1 MEVAE
6 VGLAGGWLHA
16 ALLGVVE
23 GITEFLPV
31 SSTGHLIVAAHFLGE
46 HSDAA
51 KLFEVVIQLGA
62 ILAVC
67 WHYRLRLWQTAKMTQ
82 AAARKGKAPPPL
94 VINLIVAFLPAAV
107 LGLAFY
113 DVIKEYLFSPRSVAI
128 ALIIGGIVIIIVERK
143 PNPAKTKAPP
153 KRRIA
158 DIDDIRPLDALVIGL
173 AQSLALF
180 PGVSRAGATIIG
192 AMLWGAQRRAATE
205 FSFLLALPVMF
216 AATGYDL
223 LRSYHLLHWQFAG
236 QIACGFAVSFVSAL
250 IVIRALLA
258 FVARRNFTPFGY
270 YRIFFGALVLM
281 AL

>member
-1 MEVAE
+1 MASAADGGL
-6 VGLAGGWLHA
+6 VGGLLHA
-16 ALLGVVE
+16 AILGVVE

-31 SSTGHLIVAAHFLGE
+31 SSTGHLIVAAHLLGE

-67 WHYRLRLWQTAKMTQ
+67 WHYRTRLWQTAATM
-82 AAARKGKAPPPL
+82 ARYGKPPPL
-94 VINLIVAFLPAAV
+94 LINLFVAFLPAAV

-113 DVIKEYLFSPRSVAI
+113 DVIKAYLFSPQSVAI
-128 ALIIGGIVIIIVERK
+128 ALIAGGIVIILVERK
-143 PNPAKTKAPP
+143 PEGKKSP
-153 KRRIA
+153 RRRDIA
-158 DIDDIRPLDALVIGL
+158 DIDDIRPKDALVIGL
-173 AQSLALF
+173 AQSLALI

-192 AMLWGAQRRAATE
+192 AMLWGARRRAATE

-223 LRSYHLLHWQFAG
+223 LRNYHLLHPQFAG
-236 QIACGFAVSFVSAL
+236 QIACGFAVSFVAAL
-250 IVIRALLA
+250 LVIRALLA

-270 YRIFFGALVLM
+270 YRIIFGTLILIAL
-281 AL
+281 

>member
-1 MEVAE
+1 MAMEVEAAQQ
-6 VGLAGGWLHA
+6 GLSGGLLHA
-16 ALLGVVE
+16 AILGVVE

-46 HSDAA
+46 DSEAA

-67 WHYRLRLWQTAKMTQ
+67 WHYRMRLWQTAKTTIQ
-82 AAARKGKAPPPL
+82 QGKPSPL
-94 VINLIVAFLPAAV
+94 LINLLVAFLPAAV

-113 DVIKEYLFSPRSVAI
+113 DVIKEYLFSPHTVAA
-128 ALIIGGIVIIIVERK
+128 ALIAGGIIIIIVERK
-143 PNPAKTKAPP
+143 NKAATPP
-153 KRRIA
+153 PRIT
-158 DIDDIRPLDALVIGL
+158 DIDNIRPRDALVIGL
-173 AQSLALF
+173 AQSLALI

-192 AMLWGAQRRAATE
+192 AMLWGAGRKAATE

-216 AATGYDL
+216 AASGYDL
-223 LRSYHLLHWQFAG
+223 LRNYQLLHWRFFG
-236 QIACGFAVSFVSAL
+236 EIAFGFVISFIAAL

-258 FVARRNFTPFGY
+258 FVSRHNFTPFGY
-270 YRIFFGALVLM
+270 YRIIFGALILI